1 MSDDWGNKFFD
12 DLKTRED
19 AKRPVEQLVMRAE
32 VRSIR
37 GPTDE
42 YENYLVLISAGKAWP
57 YMHIP
62 DDMPD
67 DVLEAALAKLN
78 A

>member
-1 MSDDWGNKFFD
+1 MTDGIPGDEIEGRK
-12 DLKTRED
+12 D

-42 YENYLVLISAGKAWP
+42 YEIYLVLISAGKAWP

-67 DVLEAALAKLN
+67 DVLAAALAKLN

>member
-1 MSDDWGNKFFD
+1 MTDGIPGDELENRKD
-12 DLKTRED
+12 V
-19 AKRPVEQLVMRAE
+19 KRPVERLVIRAE

-42 YENYLVLISAGKAWP
+42 YESYLVLISAGKAWP

-67 DVLEAALAKLN
+67 DVLEAVLAKLN